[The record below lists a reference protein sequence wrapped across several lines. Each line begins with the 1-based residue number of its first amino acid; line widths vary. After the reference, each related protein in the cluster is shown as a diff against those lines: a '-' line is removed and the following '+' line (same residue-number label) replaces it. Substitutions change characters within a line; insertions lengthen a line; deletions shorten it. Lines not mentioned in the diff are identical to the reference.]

1 MATELPLLPSLA
13 LVLLYHHPGRLLL
26 DNIFAGVELQEV
38 QAHRVYLAR
47 RRTLDLHHAHYLQFH
62 LHPDPVLDPDPDPV
76 LDPSPTLPGLAAL
89 IPGLPDPD
97 LIPYHQ

>member
-1 MATELPLLPSLA
+1 MATELPLLPLA

-26 DNIFAGVELQEV
+26 DNLFAGVELQEV
-38 QAHRVYLAR
+38 QANRAYLAR
-47 RRTLDLHHAHYLQFH
+47 CRTLDLHHAHYLQVH
-62 LHPDPVLDPDPDPV
+62 LHPDPDPVLDPDP
-76 LDPSPTLPGLAAL
+76 DPSPTLPGLAAL